1 MFNSSMVVRR
11 LLKSRYL
18 VGATQRQMSALL
30 VPLGE
35 KEQLPF
41 EARHQDETLAEFE
54 RFEVES
60 REFNI
65 RCSEELKEMNQNL
78 ITNII
83 ERGGVDGWD
92 TVSAEAYL
100 FLGSRPGLH
109 TAIIHL
115 RLCRTGLI
123 LRPRCQPLLRREGSP
138 PRVERH

>member
-1 MFNSSMVVRR
+1 
-11 LLKSRYL
+11 
-18 VGATQRQMSALL
+18 MSALL

-35 KEQLPF
+35 KDQLPF

-92 TVSAEAYL
+92 TVSAEAYP
-100 FLGSRPGLH
+100 FSRQQTWPTYSDHSPSPLPD
-109 TAIIHL
+109 
-115 RLCRTGLI
+115 
-123 LRPRCQPLLRREGSP
+123 RPSTSSKVSAASAQRRITTPSGA
-138 PRVERH
+138 